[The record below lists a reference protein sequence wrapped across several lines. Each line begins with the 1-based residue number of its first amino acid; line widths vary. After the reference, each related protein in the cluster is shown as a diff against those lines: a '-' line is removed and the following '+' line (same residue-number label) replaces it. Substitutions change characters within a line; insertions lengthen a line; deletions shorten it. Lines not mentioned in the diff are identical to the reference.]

1 MCWQVLLPDPLGTR
15 QLKQHGYRELPTAN
29 PFFSTNAQP
38 PPPLGIQCPIPSLQ
52 FSIFEP
58 SKTTNKRIMKRLK
71 LILVILLVAGTTMAQ
86 EKDPIVEAII
96 KEATENS
103 QLEILGHELLDVIGP
118 RLVGTPQ
125 MKQANDWAVAKYKGW
140 GISAENQQWGEWR
153 GWERGITHIDMLT
166 PRVQS
171 LDGMQLAWNPGTSAK
186 GVTAEVMV
194 LPEVNDSLSFQNWLP
209 NVKGKFVMISMNQP
223 TGRPDYNWEEFAT
236 DESFQKM
243 KDNRDAQTKEWRANI
258 GRTGYSSRSIIAAL
272 EEAGAAGIVASNW
285 SRGFGVNKI
294 FSARTKKIPT
304 VDLELEDYGMLY
316 RMAEYGDKPTIKVVA
331 QSKELGAVPTFNTIA
346 EIKGSEKPD
355 EYVILSA
362 HFDSWDGGTG
372 ATDNG
377 TGTLVMME
385 AMRILKK
392 MYPNPKRTILV
403 GHWGSEEQG
412 LNGSRAFV
420 EDHPEIVKNVQAVFN
435 QDNGTGRVVNLSGAG
450 FLHSYEFLSRWL
462 NAVPRDI
469 TQHIKTNFPGIPS
482 GGGSDNASFVA
493 AGAPAF
499 SLSSLNWSYWNY
511 TWHTNRDTYD
521 KIIFDDVRSNAI
533 LTAILAYKASEDPDK
548 TSTEKIILPINP
560 RTGEQRTWPN
570 QRSPTRKGGMN

>member
-1 MCWQVLLPDPLGTR
+1 MIR
-15 QLKQHGYRELPTAN
+15 
-29 PFFSTNAQP
+29 
-38 PPPLGIQCPIPSLQ
+38 
-52 FSIFEP
+52 
-58 SKTTNKRIMKRLK
+58 KTTL
-71 LILVILLVAGTTMAQ
+71 LITFLLINIGWSIAQ
-86 EKDPIVEAII
+86 EKDPVIDAIL
-96 KEATENS
+96 KEANEHS
-103 QLEILGHELLDVIGP
+103 QLELLGHELMDGIGP

-125 MKQANDWAVAKYKGW
+125 MKKAHDWAVAKYATW
-140 GISAENQQWGEWR
+140 GIPARNEQWGEWR
-153 GWERGITHIDMLT
+153 GWERGISHIDMVY

-171 LDGMQLAWNPGTSAK
+171 LRGTQLAWSPATPKK
-186 GVTAEVMV
+186 GVTAELVV
-194 LPEVNDSLSFQNWLP
+194 LPMVKDSMEFVKWLP
-209 NVKGKFVMISMNQP
+209 NVKGKLVMISMPQP

-236 DESFQKM
+236 EKSFEKM
-243 KDNRDAQTKEWRANI
+243 KKERDEQTKAWNDNMQHM
-258 GRTGYSSRSIIAAL
+258 GYNSRTLPTAL
-272 EEAGAAGIVASNW
+272 EAAGASGLVASYW

-294 FSARTKKIPT
+294 FGARTEKIPT

-316 RMAEYGDKPTIKVVA
+316 RLVESGQKPQIHIMAE
-331 QSKELGAVPTFNTIA
+331 SKDLGPQPTFNTIA

-392 MYPNPKRTILV
+392 VYPNPKRTILV

-420 EDHPEIVKNVQAVFN
+420 EDHPAIVEGVQALFN
-435 QDNGTGRVVNLSGAG
+435 QDNGTGRVV
-450 FLHSYEFLSRWL
+450 R
-462 NAVPRDI
+462 I
-469 TQHIKTNFPGIPS
+469 S
-482 GGGSDNASFVA
+482 GGGFLNAYDYLGKWLHAVPKEITDEIETTFPGTPARGGSDYASFQA

-521 KIIFDDVRSNAI
+521 KIIFDDVRNNAI
-533 LTAILAYKASEDPDK
+533 LTAILAYMASEYPEK
-548 TSTEKIILPINP
+548 TSREKAVLPISD
-560 RTGEQRTWPN
+560 RTGEQLEWPTP
-570 QRSPTRKGGMN
+570 RSPERKGGLENE